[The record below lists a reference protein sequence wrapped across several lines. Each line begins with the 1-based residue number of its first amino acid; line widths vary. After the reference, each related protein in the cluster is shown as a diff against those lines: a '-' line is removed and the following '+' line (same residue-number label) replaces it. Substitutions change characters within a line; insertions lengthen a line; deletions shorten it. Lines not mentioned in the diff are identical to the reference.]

1 MKKLLSTLFGSTL
14 IAGLLFGF
22 IYFSDQARA
31 YEPPLPDTSPEL
43 AILVVLPPEFTP
55 ADITSSLYCSRLEM
69 KSASLALLSLWAKT
83 SDGKLAFAHL
93 QVTGDKATGWN
104 MLFIAP
110 KAFFIILKDI
120 ISKLEPRGDKRDIL
134 PTGPV
139 DLASIAK
146 LDAKVC
152 NQIASSLLIRIVEKV
167 EEKPGTVASVGP
179 GESGTWPKEE
189 IITCA
194 DGVRWERRTL
204 MNGHR
209 SCSPVPLHPRHGK
222 RLLHHRLQLQSN
234 VPYPFLKNA
243 PSRVFIYRIEVH
255 HVPALQLPARKPP
268 HPSSP

>member
-55 ADITSSLYCSRLEM
+55 AGITSSLFCSRLEVRT
-69 KSASLALLSLWAKT
+69 SSLALLSLWAKT
-83 SDGKLAFAHL
+83 SDGLTFAHL
-93 QVTGDKATGWN
+93 QVTGDKATGFN
-104 MLFIAP
+104 MLFIGP

-120 ISKLEPRGDKRDIL
+120 IGKLEPRGERRDIL

-152 NQIASSLLIRIVEKV
+152 NAIASSLLIRIVEKV

-179 GESGTWPKEE
+179 GEAGAWPEAE

-204 MNGHR
+204 MNGHPLATM
-209 SCSPVPLHPRHGK
+209 SWTKEPTTAEAAKELPEIKLPELLPCS
-222 RLLHHRLQLQSN
+222 
-234 VPYPFLKNA
+234 A
-243 PSRVFIYRIEVH
+243 PAFAWE
-255 HVPALQLPARKPP
+255 VPAPP
-268 HPSSP
+268 PTPTTKQCTIPISQECPK